1 MFSPRMLRMAL
12 VLLSCAAYA
21 SAQPTVEPATQP
33 RWMPDSLQLVGDVPY
48 AATDNPRQRLD
59 LVVPRAEAD
68 GPRPVVVFIHGGAWR
83 AGDKRSGLRRLGK
96 FAKTNHYAIASIGY
110 RLTDEAQW
118 PAQIHDCKA
127 AIRWLRANAS
137 KYQLDADR
145 IGVWGSSAGGHLVA
159 VLGTSGDVPEMD
171 GTLGPHTDVSS
182 RVACVVDFFG
192 PTDFLQMNRTA
203 APGARLDHDSARAPE
218 ALLIGGPIQQNKA
231 KAATANPITY
241 VSDDDSPFFIVHGT
255 DDKLVPHN
263 QSQLLVEALRQSSV
277 PCSLL
282 TIRGG
287 GHGRGFPDEV
297 GELVGQFFD
306 HHLRGVET
314 TWQDQSLPA
323 TSR

>member
-1 MFSPRMLRMAL
+1 MVQLRPLYTAI
-12 VLLSCAAYA
+12 VLLSGATFTI
-21 SAQPTVEPATQP
+21 AQPTAEQATQP
-33 RWMPDSLQLVGDVPY
+33 RWIPDTLQLVGNVPY
-48 AATDNPRQRLD
+48 AGTDNPRQRLD
-59 LVVPRAEAD
+59 LVVPRAETYS
-68 GPRPVVVFIHGGAWR
+68 PRPVVVFVHGGAWR
-83 AGDKRSGLRRLGK
+83 AGDKRSGLRRLGE
-96 FAKTNHYAIASIGY
+96 FAKSNNYAVASVGY
-110 RLTDEAQW
+110 RLTDEAHW

-137 KYQLDADR
+137 EYQLDADR

-218 ALLIGGPIQQNKA
+218 ALLIGGPIQQNKD

-241 VSDDDSPFFIVHGT
+241 VSDDDPPYFIVHGT
-255 DDKLVPHN
+255 DDKLVPFN
-263 QSQLLVEALRQSSV
+263 QSQLLVEALRQSDV
-277 PCSLL
+277 ACNLL
-282 TIRGG
+282 TISGG

-314 TWQDQSLPA
+314 TWQDQTLPA
-323 TSR
+323 TSH